1 MSGNSSIDEVIK
13 EIKLIEQQIIDID
26 KQIEELS
33 HIGLLGQKVIHKQ
46 YGVGDITEQ
55 KENIIKVEFQDIGTK
70 SFNVLVVFMK
80 DSLKF
85 NDSSITNVI
94 KNVND
99 LNNIKVKLE
108 KDKKVIQNE
117 LDNQIH
123 IQLEDKNKIQQE
135 SKKLVN
141 RICTEILKNLK
152 NPYAFNAKPTIYSCI
167 QISKNNWLNVDTK
180 GLHYEVWCSNIGTA
194 DLFGSSNARVVIG
207 FHIEGRNPKIDSIVK
222 KLEQYD
228 IYRKDRGYIVEKII
242 KDLNFYSE
250 EEIQKSIKVIVENVN
265 KLDDKYTKIIDEVI
279 EDV

>member
-13 EIKLIEQQIIDID
+13 KIKLIEQQIIYID

-46 YGVGDITEQ
+46 YGAGDITEQ

-70 SFNVLVVFMK
+70 SFNTSVVFLK
-80 DSLKF
+80 NSLKF
-85 NDSSITNVI
+85 NDSKITDVI
-94 KNVND
+94 KNIGD
-99 LNNIKVKLE
+99 LSNKKIELEKVKKE
-108 KDKKVIQNE
+108 KQGE
-117 LDNQIH
+117 LDKQIH
-123 IQLEDKNKIQQE
+123 IQFEDKKKIQKE
-135 SKKLVN
+135 SEQLVN

-152 NPYAFNAKPTIYSCI
+152 NPYGFNAKPTIYSCI
-167 QISKNNWLNVDTK
+167 QVSKDNWLNIDTK
-180 GLHYEVWCSNIGTA
+180 GLHYEVWCSNIGTT

-207 FHIEGRNPKIDSIVK
+207 FHIEGRNPQIDSIVK

-228 IYRKDRGYIVEKII
+228 IYRKDRGYIVEEAI

-250 EEIQKSIKVIVENVN
+250 EEIQKSIKVIVESVN

-279 EDV
+279 ENV